1 MLMRRS
7 RKASNTK
14 PTKNLFPLQFAEE
27 NFPPFS
33 ICLLPELLERE
44 PTTEVIIHWLG
55 PFQSWFHNLVLK
67 IC

>member
-44 PTTEVIIHWLG
+44 PTTEVIIH
-55 PFQSWFHNLVLK
+55 
-67 IC
+67 

>member
-1 MLMRRS
+1 MS
-7 RKASNTK
+7 RKASSIKK
-14 PTKNLFPLQFAEE
+14 PTKNVFPVQFAEE
-27 NFPPFS
+27 TFPPSS

-44 PTTEVIIHWLG
+44 PTTEVIISHWLG